1 MMRLNLNLNLR
12 HLPLALCALLALSA
26 TSPLAAA
33 ETVVMRGDD
42 WLPYNT
48 VPTETKPGFLIDIA
62 KAVWEPRGF
71 TIDYQLA
78 SWARAVKDTQD
89 GSVDVLVGAGEA
101 DKEGLLF
108 TTVPQAHS
116 DNHFFTL
123 ASSTWTFTDPGSL
136 ESITL
141 GVVKD
146 YTYLPFV
153 DERVASKKKV
163 MEATGDR
170 PLGQLIKLLEAKRVD
185 VLIENQL
192 VLAAA
197 LQKEGK
203 AGALR
208 DAGSAGKI
216 DNIYLGI
223 NAKRPHAAKLL
234 ELLETGMAEMA
245 KDGRLAAI
253 YASYG
258 ITSP

>member
-1 MMRLNLNLNLR
+1 MQRA
-12 HLPLALCALLALSA
+12 LALISLLTLPWALPSHDAV
-26 TSPLAAA
+26 AAA
-33 ETVVMRGDD
+33 ETVIMRGDD

-48 VPTETKPGFLIDIA
+48 APTEAKPGFLIDIA
-62 KAVWEPRGF
+62 KAAWEPHGF
-71 TIDYQLA
+71 TIDYQIA
-78 SWARAVKDTQD
+78 PWARAVKDAQA

-108 TTVPQAHS
+108 TSIPQAHS

-123 ASSTWTFTDPGSL
+123 PGSTWTFVDPSSL
-136 ESITL
+136 DAITL

-153 DERVASKKKV
+153 DERVASKKKI

-170 PLGQLIKLLEAKRVD
+170 PLGQLIKLLRAKRVD
-185 VLIENQL
+185 ALIENKL

-197 LQKEGK
+197 LQSEAKPE
-203 AGALR
+203 ALR
-208 DAGSAGKI
+208 DAGTAGKI

-223 NAKRPHAAKLL
+223 CAKRPNAAKLL
-234 ELLETGMAEMA
+234 ELLESGMAEMA

-253 YASYG
+253 FARYG
-258 ITSP
+258 ITTP